1 MIEAETQSR
10 DQNKEVREKMKQEI
24 FQHLEKDRSEFKER
38 MITVMSD
45 RNKYRDMI
53 SGRKD
58 KDRAL

>member
-1 MIEAETQSR
+1 
-10 DQNKEVREKMKQEI
+10 MKQEI